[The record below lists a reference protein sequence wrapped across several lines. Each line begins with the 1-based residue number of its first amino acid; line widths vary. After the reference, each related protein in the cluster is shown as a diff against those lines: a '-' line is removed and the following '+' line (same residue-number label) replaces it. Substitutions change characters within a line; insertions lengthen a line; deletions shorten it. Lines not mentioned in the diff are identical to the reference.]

1 MYESARFDCSG
12 GRIDNKVVWLTT
24 SRDAWRDKCAK
35 SKQELKISKVAI
47 KRARSSREQ
56 YKLENKQLK
65 DELELIKN
73 KYESHMAELKA
84 DNLELVNKVE
94 IVRPINANFF
104 LTK

>member
-1 MYESARFDCSG
+1 MS
-12 GRIDNKVVWLTT
+12 K
-24 SRDAWRDKCAK
+24 KCAK

-65 DELELIKN
+65 DELELLKK
-73 KYESHMAELKA
+73 KYESHMIELKS
-84 DNLELVNKVE
+84 DKHELVNKTE
-94 IVRPINANFF
+94 IVRPINDNFF